1 MSCSVTKLEHI
12 LLSNPPN
19 REVVV
24 TGKAA
29 FWNKTNLVT
38 KPEATT
44 FLAKQICILT
54 NKTLLHLGVRSHMLP
69 FPAPK
74 TKTSPKPAK
83 SQTYYIIREVQT
95 CIIS

>member
-1 MSCSVTKLEHI
+1 MMSCSVTKLEHI

-44 FLAKQICILT
+44 FLAKQICTDLNLPYYVIC
-54 NKTLLHLGVRSHMLP
+54 LGLCWFGACFCFGGRKGEHVRTD
-69 FPAPK
+69 
-74 TKTSPKPAK
+74 TK
-83 SQTYYIIREVQT
+83 V
-95 CIIS
+95 